1 MNFNK
6 LVSALLLSGLGLLGC
21 SAAIA
26 GQLLVAQAADACLG
40 AGTLIDP
47 ITGNAPQV
55 QDAVGTDC
63 VTQPEVQLVTFYKIA
78 VCTSQ
83 PTAPTVST
91 AVDLSSCSTY
101 MSDAAGTTISVQLGA
116 TAPFS
121 PSTVTAPPNNTY
133 TWAYIELKPELS
145 VQKTA
150 YFDVAMYDT
159 QPSANLGHWCWSQA
173 APLGTVY
180 YNYSTENHFTSAATQ
195 CGLTPGVAAPT
206 TRVINSF
213 DGNGGLSAV
222 TLLGTASHPI
232 NVYLVDQ
239 NGYNPAGASLVADA
253 MGPVAK
259 LIGILPINI
268 TVDGSTTGINVV
280 YNNSHGA
287 TVNRAWVYPNT
298 PSGLPAVM
306 FFAPT
311 AFDLNL
317 VTTPIEPK

>member
-1 MNFNK
+1 MSFNK
-6 LVSALLLSGLGLLGC
+6 LVGALVLSGLGLLGC
-21 SAAIA
+21 SAVIA
-26 GQLLVAQAADACLG
+26 GQLPVAQAADACLG

-55 QDAVGTDC
+55 QGAVGTDC
-63 VTQPEVQLVTFYKIA
+63 VTQPEMQLVTFHKIA

-83 PTAPTVST
+83 PTAPTAST

-101 MSDAAGTTISVQLGA
+101 MADAAGTTISVQLGA

-121 PSTVTAPPNNTY
+121 PATVTAPPNNTY

-159 QPSANLGHWCWSQA
+159 QPSANQGHWCWSQA
-173 APLGTVY
+173 APVDTVY
-180 YNYSTENHFTSAATQ
+180 YNYSTENHFTSAATL
-195 CGLTPGVAAPT
+195 CGTTPGVAAPT

-213 DGNGGLSAV
+213 NGNVGISAA
-222 TLLGTASHPI
+222 TISGAASHPI
-232 NVYLVDQ
+232 TVYLVDQ
-239 NGYNPAGASLVADA
+239 SGYNPAGSNLVADA

-259 LIGILPINI
+259 LIGIMPINI

-287 TVNRAWVYPNT
+287 TVNRAWVYPGT

-311 AFDLNL
+311 AFDMNL
-317 VTTPIEPK
+317 VTTPIQPQ